1 MGEWKAW
8 NPFFQ
13 NVQESMIKEVDSS
26 EGMVRAMTVNG
37 TRISWLSIADTEHVA
52 AMERPGRLSVL
63 NGWKNMTI
71 SGSDSTTIQWYMDF
85 HLHWYPW
92 EKFGSLLFERSYGP
106 KMELGLSNLKKI
118 VEADRTSQ

>member
-1 MGEWKAW
+1 
-8 NPFFQ
+8 
-13 NVQESMIKEVDSS
+13 MIKEVDSS